1 MHDFTNFVL
10 MTLFLKR
17 RTGLLIFLL
26 LCGAAKAGGFN
37 SIARSNASLQR
48 AEKAMKEKNFQEAAK
63 AWEEALREK
72 SDLPAQV
79 KLNLGHAYYASGRWK
94 LAEKNY
100 QNALAALNSPAQKS
114 VACQQIGNL
123 FSRNKDYK
131 SALDWYQKSLLHDPE
146 NRSARLNFELAW
158 KLRKQQ
164 ETEEKKQAEQQKQ
177 QNPEKQENPQKQN
190 NNDQIQ
196 QPQSSGSDKKDG
208 KDAAK
213 IEQKEGEKGDKNK
226 GGGNRDEQQK
236 KKDGQQQ
243 KDSQEQQSDQQGK
256 GGEKS
261 AAQEGE
267 DSKEKNSNADA
278 DDANAMR
285 MDKKKLR
292 ESGLTEEQARN
303 MLEAMRQSEV
313 KYLQQ
318 RRFRGKNSGSGSNGR
333 RW

>member
-1 MHDFTNFVL
+1 
-10 MTLFLKR
+10 
-17 RTGLLIFLL
+17 
-26 LCGAAKAGGFN
+26 
-37 SIARSNASLQR
+37 
-48 AEKAMKEKNFQEAAK
+48 MKEKNFQEAAR
-63 AWEEALREK
+63 AWEEALKEK
-72 SDLPAQV
+72 PDLPAQV
-79 KLNLGHAYYASGRWK
+79 KLNLGHAYYAAGRWK

-100 QNALAALNSPAQKS
+100 QNAIAALNSPAQKS

-123 FSRNKDYK
+123 FSRKQDYK
-131 SALDWYQKSLLHDPE
+131 SALEWYQKSLLHDPE

-164 ETEEKKQAEQQKQ
+164 EAEEKKQTEQ
-177 QNPEKQENPQKQN
+177 QNPEKQKNPQDQN
-190 NNDQIQ
+190 NNDQSQ

-213 IEQKEGEKGDKNK
+213 NEQKEGEKGDKRK

-236 KKDGQQQ
+236 KDAQQQ
-243 KDSQEQQSDQQGK
+243 KDSEEQQSDQQGK

-261 AAQEGE
+261 PAQEGE
-267 DSKEKNSNADA
+267 DSKDKNSNADA

-318 RRFRGKNSGSGSNGR
+318 RRFRGKNSGSGGDGR